1 MPELPEVETVR
12 RGLAPHLEG
21 RRIAGV
27 RLNRPDLRLPFP
39 DRLAERITGAVIL
52 PLERRAKYLL
62 VPLDCGETLVL
73 HLGMSGRLLVIHE
86 QAADAPGKFHYKTG
100 KSPVAPDLRSSAPVG
115 GRLIQHDHA
124 EIALEGGST
133 LIFNDPRR
141 FGFLLLANS
150 AALHDLPALA
160 SLGVEPLGNAFSEA
174 ALAGML
180 KSRKTPIK
188 LALLDQRLIAGLGN
202 IYVCEAL
209 FRAGIHPA
217 RPAGALTTREIAKLY
232 PAIRA
237 VLEEAIEAGGSTL
250 RDFRH
255 EDGALGYFQHSFA
268 VYGRE
273 FEPCPACATPIAR
286 MTHGG
291 RSSFF
296 CTSCQRI

>member
-21 RRIAGV
+21 RRITGV
-27 RLNRPDLRLPFP
+27 RLNRAGLRLPFP
-39 DRLAERITGAVIL
+39 DHLAERITGATFL
-52 PLERRAKYLL
+52 PLHRRAKYLL
-62 VPLDCGETLVL
+62 APLDHGETLVL
-73 HLGMSGRLLVIHE
+73 HLGMSGRLLVLHD
-86 QAADAPGKFHYKTG
+86 AGSAAPGKFNY
-100 KSPVAPDLRSSAPVG
+100 SVD
-115 GRLIQHDHA
+115 RLVQHDHA

-141 FGFLLLANS
+141 FGFLLLANTAS
-150 AALHDLPALA
+150 LQALPALA
-160 SLGVEPLGNAFSEA
+160 GLGVEPLGNGFSEE
-174 ALAGML
+174 ALAAML
-180 KSRKTPIK
+180 HARKTPIK
-188 LALLDQRLIAGLGN
+188 QALLDQRLIAGLGN

-217 RPAGALTTREIAKLY
+217 RAAGSLSIKEIAKLY
-232 PAIRA
+232 PAIRI
-237 VLEEAIEAGGSTL
+237 VLEEAIVAGGSTL

-273 FEPCPACATPIAR
+273 GEACPICANPVAR
-286 MTHGG
+286 ITQGG

-296 CTSCQRI
+296 CERCQP

>member
-21 RRIAGV
+21 RRITGV
-27 RLNRPDLRLPFP
+27 VLNRPNLRLPFP
-39 DRLAERITGAVIL
+39 ERLAERITGAGIL

-62 VPLDCGETLVL
+62 VPLDSGETLVL
-73 HLGMSGRLLVIHE
+73 HLGMSGRLLVVHE
-86 QAADAPGKFHYKTG
+86 ARADAPGRFHYKTG
-100 KSPVAPDLRSSAPVG
+100 PVAPDLHSSAPG
-115 GRLIQHDHA
+115 GSRLVQHDHA
-124 EIALEGGST
+124 EITLEGGSK
-133 LIFNDPRR
+133 LVFNDPRR
-141 FGFLLLANS
+141 FGFLLLAQS
-150 AALHDLPALA
+150 AALHEHAALKG
-160 SLGVEPLGNAFSEA
+160 LGVEPLGNDFSEA
-174 ALAGML
+174 ALMAML
-180 KSRKTPIK
+180 KGRKTPIK

-217 RPAGALTTREIAKLY
+217 RAAGTLPAKEIARLC

-237 VLEEAIEAGGSTL
+237 VLEAAIVAGGSTL

-273 FEPCPACATPIAR
+273 GEPCPTCARPIAR
-286 MTHGG
+286 MAQGG

>member
-21 RRIAGV
+21 RRIMGV
-27 RLNRPDLRLPFP
+27 RLNRAGLRLPFP
-39 DRLAERITGAVIL
+39 DRLAERITGAIIL
-52 PLERRAKYLL
+52 PIQRRAKYLL
-62 VPLDCGETLVL
+62 APLDCGETLVL
-73 HLGMSGRLLVIHE
+73 HLGMSGRLLVLHD
-86 QAADAPGKFHYKTG
+86 AGGAAPGKFHY
-100 KSPVAPDLRSSAPVG
+100 SVD
-115 GRLIQHDHA
+115 RLVQHDHA

-141 FGFLLLANS
+141 FGFLLLVECAK
-150 AALHDLPALA
+150 LHELPALA
-160 SLGVEPLGNAFSEA
+160 GLGVEPLGNDFSEA
-174 ALAGML
+174 ALADML
-180 KSRKTPIK
+180 KGRKIPIK

-217 RPAGALTTREIAKLY
+217 RAAGSLCVQEIAKLFS
-232 PAIRA
+232 AIRA
-237 VLEEAIEAGGSTL
+237 VLEAAIVAGGSTL

-273 FEPCPACATPIAR
+273 AAPCPVCARPIAR
-286 MTHGG
+286 ITQGG

-296 CTSCQRI
+296 CEGCQNF

>member
-21 RRIAGV
+21 RRITGV
-27 RLNRPDLRLPFP
+27 RLNRPNLRLPFP
-39 DRLAERITGAVIL
+39 DRLAGRITGATFL
-52 PLERRAKYLL
+52 PLQRRAKYLL
-62 VPLDCGETLVL
+62 APLDNGETLVL
-73 HLGMSGRLLVIHE
+73 HLGMSGRLLVIH
-86 QAADAPGKFHYKTG
+86 DAGHAVPGKFHY
-100 KSPVAPDLRSSAPVG
+100 SVD
-115 GRLIQHDHA
+115 RLVRHDHA

-141 FGFLLLANS
+141 FGFLLLAPS
-150 AALHDLPALA
+150 ASVQDLPALA
-160 SLGVEPLGNAFSEA
+160 GLGVEPLGNAFSEE

-180 KSRKTPIK
+180 HARKTPIK

-202 IYVCEAL
+202 LYVCEAL

-217 RPAGALTTREIAKLY
+217 RAAGTLTSGEIAKLY

-237 VLEEAIEAGGSTL
+237 VLEEAIVAGGSTL

-273 FEPCPACATPIAR
+273 GEACPACAIPIAR
-286 MTHGG
+286 ITQGG

-296 CTSCQRI
+296 CASCQEI